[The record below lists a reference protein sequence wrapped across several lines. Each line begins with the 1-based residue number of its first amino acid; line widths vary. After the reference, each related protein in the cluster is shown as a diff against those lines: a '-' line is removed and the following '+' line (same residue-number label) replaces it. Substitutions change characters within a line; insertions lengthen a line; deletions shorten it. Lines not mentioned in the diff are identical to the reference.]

1 MTQTRHLMQPIAAVT
16 PPRHMAHLVASRSYL
31 SYQKD
36 ELLDKLKHNP
46 YSYIQVINPDASG
59 EVSAPR
65 GTSAFFREVRKG
77 YDAFKERGWL
87 QDAPGEEWIVYRQ
100 STEDHSWTGV
110 VCNLDLNLCAKG
122 GLKTHEQTLAQR
134 EGLFASFLDEVGFHA
149 EPILCARPNGNSDA
163 REAQAALDHI
173 TAGSPYTDFM
183 TADGI
188 RHEIWRTATDS
199 ETGREFAAAWQGCDT
214 LYLADGHHRL
224 ASSQRLAEAHPDL
237 TGAQRILAFVVP
249 ETELT
254 ILGFHKEVSDID
266 MSFES
271 WQSALSNL
279 PHGEVEHLDD
289 PNVTPSKPGEIV
301 IHHMQRVWRVLR
313 TPSCPLPTDAD
324 WVQQH
329 LLSGTLGIQDPRE
342 DKRLRHLPEPVRPEG
357 GWATRAHAHPD
368 RVLILMH
375 PVPFGHIRTVADQNG
390 TLPPKSTWVEPKIR
404 SALFI
409 HQFRP

>member
-16 PPRHMAHLVASRSYL
+16 PPRHLAHLVASRSYL

-122 GLKTHEQTLAQR
+122 GLKTHEQTLAHR

-149 EPILCARPNGNSDA
+149 EPILCARPDGNSDA
-163 REAQAALDHI
+163 RKAQTMLDQI
-173 TAGSPYTDFM
+173 TAGSPHTDFM

-188 RHEIWRTATDS
+188 RHEIWRTPTHS
-199 ETGREFAAAWQGCDT
+199 ETGQEFAEAWQGCDT

-237 TGAQRILAFVVP
+237 LGAQRILAFVVP
-249 ETELT
+249 ESELT

-266 MSFES
+266 MSLES
-271 WQSALSNL
+271 WQSALEKL
-279 PHGEVEHLDD
+279 PNGEVERLDD
-289 PNVTPSKPGEIV
+289 PNVTPSRPGEIV

-313 TPSCPLPTDAD
+313 APSCPLPTDAN

>member
-122 GLKTHEQTLAQR
+122 GLKTHEQTLAHR

-173 TAGSPYTDFM
+173 TAGSPNTDFM

-224 ASSQRLAEAHPDL
+224 ASSQRLAEAHPGL
-237 TGAQRILAFVVP
+237 PGAQRILAFVVP
-249 ETELT
+249 ESELT
-254 ILGFHKEVSDID
+254 ILGFHKEVSGID
-266 MSFES
+266 MSLES
-271 WQSALSNL
+271 WQSALEKL
-279 PHGEVEHLDD
+279 KYGEIERLDD
-289 PNVTPSKPGEIV
+289 PNVTPSRPGEIV

-342 DKRLRHLPEPVRPEG
+342 DKRLRHLPEPLRPEG

-375 PVPFGHIRTVADQNG
+375 PVPFGHIRKVADQNG

>member
-16 PPRHMAHLVASRSYL
+16 PPRHLAHLVASRSYL

-46 YSYIQVINPDASG
+46 YSHIQVINPDASG

-122 GLKTHEQTLAQR
+122 GLKTHEQTLAHR

-149 EPILCARPNGNSDA
+149 EPILCARPDGNSDA
-163 REAQAALDHI
+163 RKAQTMLDQI
-173 TAGSPYTDFM
+173 TAGSPHTDFM

-188 RHEIWRTATDS
+188 RHEIWRTPTHS
-199 ETGREFAAAWQGCDT
+199 ETGQEFAEAWQGCDT

-237 TGAQRILAFVVP
+237 LGAQRILAFVVP
-249 ETELT
+249 ESELT

-266 MSFES
+266 MSLES
-271 WQSALSNL
+271 WQSALEKL
-279 PHGEVEHLDD
+279 PNGEVERLDD
-289 PNVTPSKPGEIV
+289 PNVTPSRPGEIV

-313 TPSCPLPTDAD
+313 APSCPLPTDAN

>member
-1 MTQTRHLMQPIAAVT
+1 MTQMRHLMQPLAAVT

-31 SYQKD
+31 SYRKD

-59 EVSAPR
+59 EVEVPR
-65 GTSAFFREVRKG
+65 GTTPFFREVRKG
-77 YDAFKERGWL
+77 YDAFKDRGWL

-100 STEDHSWTGV
+100 SKEEHSWTGV
-110 VCNLDLNLCAKG
+110 VCNLDLNLCAAG
-122 GLKTHEQTLAQR
+122 GLKTHEQTLAHR
-134 EGLFASFLDEVGFHA
+134 EVLFASFLDEVGFHA
-149 EPILCARPNGNSDA
+149 EPILCARPDGNSDA
-163 REAQAALDHI
+163 RKAQTVLDEI
-173 TAGSPYTDFM
+173 TARTPHTDFM

-188 RHEIWRTATDS
+188 RHEIWRTSTHS

-237 TGAQRILAFVVP
+237 TGAQHILAFVVP
-249 ETELT
+249 ESQLT
-254 ILGFHKEVSDID
+254 ILGFHKEVSEID
-266 MSFES
+266 MSPET
-271 WQSALSNL
+271 WQSALENL
-279 PHGEVEHLDD
+279 PHGEVERLED
-289 PNVTPSKPGEIV
+289 PNGTPSRPGEIV
-301 IHHMQRVWRVLR
+301 IHHNRQVWRISR
-313 TPSCPLPTDAD
+313 QPSCPLPTDAD
-324 WVQQH
+324 YVQQH
-329 LLSGTLGIQDPRE
+329 LLSGTLGIKDPRD
-342 DKRLRHLPEPVRPEG
+342 DKRLRHLPEPQRPEG
-357 GWATRAHAHPD
+357 DWASRAHAHPD

-375 PVPFGHIRTVADQNG
+375 PLPFGHIRAVADQNG

>member
-1 MTQTRHLMQPIAAVT
+1 
-16 PPRHMAHLVASRSYL
+16 MAHLVASRSYL
-31 SYQKD
+31 SYRKD

-59 EVSAPR
+59 EVEAPR
-65 GTSAFFREVRKG
+65 GTMPFFREVRKG
-77 YDAFKERGWL
+77 YDAFKDRGWL

-100 STEDHSWTGV
+100 SKEEHSWTGV
-110 VCNLDLNLCAKG
+110 VCNLDLDLCAKG
-122 GLKTHEQTLAQR
+122 GLKTHEQTLAHR
-134 EGLFASFLDEVGFHA
+134 EELFASFLNEVGFHA
-149 EPILCARPNGNSDA
+149 EPILCARPDGNSTA
-163 REAQAALDHI
+163 PKAQRLIDQI
-173 TAGSPYTDFM
+173 TVGSPHTDFM

-188 RHEIWRTATDS
+188 RHEIWRMPTLS
-199 ETGREFAAAWQGCDT
+199 ETGQEFAEAWQGCDT

-237 TGAQRILAFVVP
+237 PGAQRILAFVVP
-249 ETELT
+249 ESQLT

-266 MSFES
+266 MSPET
-271 WQSALSNL
+271 WESALENL
-279 PHGEVEHLDD
+279 PHGEVERLED
-289 PNVTPSKPGEIV
+289 PNGTPSRPGEIV
-301 IHHMQRVWRVLR
+301 IHHNRQVWRISR
-313 TPSCPLPTDAD
+313 QPSCLLPTDAD

-329 LLSGTLGIQDPRE
+329 LLSGTLGIQDPRD
-342 DKRLRHLPEPVRPEG
+342 DKRLRHLPEPLKPEG

-368 RVLILMH
+368 RILILMH

>member
-1 MTQTRHLMQPIAAVT
+1 MTQMRHLMQPLAAVT

-31 SYQKD
+31 SYRKD

-59 EVSAPR
+59 EVEVPR
-65 GTSAFFREVRKG
+65 GTIPFFREVRKG
-77 YDAFKERGWL
+77 YDAFKDLGWL

-100 STEDHSWTGV
+100 SKEKQSWTGV
-110 VCNLDLNLCAKG
+110 VCNLDLNLCAQG
-122 GLKTHEQTLAQR
+122 GLKTHEQTLAHR
-134 EGLFASFLDEVGFHA
+134 EVLFASFLDEVGFHA
-149 EPILCARPNGNSDA
+149 EPILCARPDGRSDA
-163 REAQAALDHI
+163 RKAQTMLDEI
-173 TAGSPYTDFM
+173 TTRTPHTDFM

-188 RHEIWRTATDS
+188 RHEIWRTSTHS

-237 TGAQRILAFVVP
+237 TGAQHILAFVVP
-249 ETELT
+249 ESQLT
-254 ILGFHKEVSDID
+254 ILGFHKEVSGID
-266 MSFES
+266 MSPET
-271 WQSALSNL
+271 WQSALENL
-279 PHGEVEHLDD
+279 PHGEVERLED
-289 PNVTPSKPGEIV
+289 PNGTPSRPGEIV
-301 IHHMQRVWRVLR
+301 IHHNRQVWRISR
-313 TPSCPLPTDAD
+313 QPSCPLPTDAD
-324 WVQQH
+324 YVQQH
-329 LLSGTLGIQDPRE
+329 LLSGTLGIQDPRD
-342 DKRLRHLPEPVRPEG
+342 DKRLRHLPEPQRPEG
-357 GWATRAHAHPD
+357 DWASRAHAHPD

-375 PVPFGHIRTVADQNG
+375 PVPFGHIRAVADQNG